1 MRSARAGPSTQVGW
15 RNVKVSSTF
24 SKVVG
29 FGGRYVPVG
38 RCSAADR
45 AGRRDQTPGPS
56 GVARG
61 PGARWAPFRTGLR
74 CHFGRCWASA
84 TGRQHPRRQPRPEAT
99 AFPYSQKEGT
109 DVPLLGCHRARGFCL
124 WKGQARCHR
133 ARSRGYLLRSV
144 RPVRWFF
151 SPAAPVS
158 GRNFLKKV
166 SSKTFTR
173 LRRLCHQPSTCH
185 STPPGVSFIT
195 TWRAASSSRMAS
207 AVAQSLALR
216 ASARFWISASISA
229 FSSGESSFPAG
240 FWAA

>member
-1 MRSARAGPSTQVGW
+1 MFPRFFPHLTISLSQAVRDRTGHVAHAALRRRGFLRAANWKARAQVRW

-45 AGRRDQTPGPS
+45 AGRRDQTSRPYRGA
-56 GVARG
+56 GG

-109 DVPLLGCHRARGFCL
+109 YVPFLGCHRARASPYRPTGAC
-124 WKGQARCHR
+124 GRCP
-133 ARSRGYLLRSV
+133 AL
-144 RPVRWFF
+144 F
-151 SPAAPVS
+151 SPAAPVKAVE
-158 GRNFLKKV
+158 R
-166 SSKTFTR
+166 
-173 LRRLCHQPSTCH
+173 C
-185 STPPGVSFIT
+185 STPRSF
-195 TWRAASSSRMAS
+195 
-207 AVAQSLALR
+207 
-216 ASARFWISASISA
+216 
-229 FSSGESSFPAG
+229 
-240 FWAA
+240 